1 MSVDESMA
9 GPSQGNGDQ
18 AEVQRLLT
26 YLEEWVNFPR
36 IMLEEGV
43 TQRSLIPLA
52 RLQIER
58 SRLETLRLQHRAGQ
72 DPNYSYPPS
81 TRHTTQDHEEPNHLE
96 EVQRYVGL
104 SRNENPPLRLDQ
116 ISESF

>member
-1 MSVDESMA
+1 MR
-9 GPSQGNGDQ
+9 
-18 AEVQRLLT
+18 EV
-26 YLEEWVNFPR
+26 
-36 IMLEEGV
+36 GV

-58 SRLETLRLQHRAGQ
+58 AQLEVLRLQYRAGQ
-72 DPNYSYPPS
+72 DPSYSYPPS
-81 TRHTTQDHEEPNHLE
+81 TRHTTQDHDEPNHLE
-96 EVQRYVGL
+96 EVQRYIGT